1 MPTSFKLGTRLLWA
15 ILLNLFLITEYSRAD
30 LIMAYS
36 FDNSTVSGN
45 TIVDVSGTYTGTFT
59 ANVAPGQAGLFGQS
73 FYFDGTNNASEVKIP
88 YTTAPKFGNNFT
100 FAVRMKYAAADAN
113 RASYL
118 LHRGTL
124 SDDQNSIIFG
134 FSGPGEME
142 IFGPQ
147 RTGADPRPVSKIS
160 SIPADTWNHVAYTYD
175 GATLRSYLNGVQ
187 TSSSAIVFDLT
198 ATGDMYLG
206 SSGNGFNATSN
217 NFRGFLDDVGFW
229 NEALSA
235 SEILALSNAPL
246 SVVPEPGSIAMLT
259 AICLSSVSFRRLK
272 RRNKGIPHSDI

>member
-1 MPTSFKLGTRLLWA
+1 MSASFKSGTRFFSYVLFN
-15 ILLNLFLITEYSRAD
+15 ILLITEYSWAG
-30 LIMAYS
+30 LIMGYS

-45 TIVDVSGTYTGTFT
+45 TVVDVSGTYTGTFT
-59 ANVAPGQAGLFGQS
+59 PNVLSGQPGQFGQS

-100 FAVRMKYAAADAN
+100 FSVWMKYAAADAG

-124 SDDQNSIIFG
+124 VSDQNSIIFG
-134 FSGPGEME
+134 FAGAGIAE

-147 RTGADPRPVSKIS
+147 RTGADPRPVSGIS
-160 SIPADTWNHVAYTYD
+160 SIQPDVWNHVAYTYD
-175 GATLRSYLNGVQ
+175 GATLRNYLNGVQ

-206 SSGNGFNATSN
+206 SSGNGFNAVSN
-217 NFRGFLDDVGFW
+217 NFRGYLDDVGFW
-229 NEALSA
+229 DEALSSAEIA
-235 SEILALSNAPL
+235 SIYSSPVAA
-246 SVVPEPGSIAMLT
+246 VPEPASIASWAL
-259 AICLSSVSFRRLK
+259 ICLSSITFKRLM
-272 RRNKGIPHSDI
+272 RRNRGIPHSAT